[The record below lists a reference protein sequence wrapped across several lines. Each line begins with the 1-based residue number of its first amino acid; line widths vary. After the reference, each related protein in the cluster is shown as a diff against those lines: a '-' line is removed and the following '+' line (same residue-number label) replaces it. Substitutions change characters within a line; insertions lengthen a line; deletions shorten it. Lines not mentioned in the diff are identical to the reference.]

1 MMDLNNNQS
10 KPREK
15 VMLMSLLL
23 SAPGPI
29 VTGIPAI
36 MSHSATQ
43 IADFLRRTAE
53 LVALFVS
60 WWVYRKLERSEPLED
75 AYRTRME
82 HIANLTVSGAMICSG
97 IAMFVVGVSRF
108 FVYKINGSVIMGLII
123 AILGVVTNTWF
134 WWRYRNMIREKYNP
148 VISGQ
153 EKLYRAKACVDLCVV
168 IALTSVAVA
177 PYHIVTQYIDA
188 VGCVIVAFY
197 LLYNGVDM
205 LPKKKKAES

>member
-1 MMDLNNNQS
+1 MMDLNKNQS

-60 WWVYRKLERSEPLED
+60 WWVYRKLERSESHED

-123 AILGVVTNTWF
+123 AILGVVTNSWF

-205 LPKKKKAES
+205 LPKKKKA

>member
-1 MMDLNNNQS
+1 MMDLNKKQS

-15 VMLMSLLL
+15 VMFMSLLL

-60 WWVYRKLERSEPLED
+60 WWVYRNLERSEIHED
-75 AYRTRME
+75 DYRTRME
-82 HIANLTVSGAMICSG
+82 HIANFTVSGAMICSG

-123 AILGVVTNTWF
+123 AILGVVTNSWF
-134 WWRYRNMIREKYNP
+134 WWRYRNMIREKFNP

-153 EKLYRAKACVDLCVV
+153 EKLYRAKTCVDLCVV

-197 LLYNGVDM
+197 LMHNGVDM
-205 LPKKKKAES
+205 LPKKKKAEN